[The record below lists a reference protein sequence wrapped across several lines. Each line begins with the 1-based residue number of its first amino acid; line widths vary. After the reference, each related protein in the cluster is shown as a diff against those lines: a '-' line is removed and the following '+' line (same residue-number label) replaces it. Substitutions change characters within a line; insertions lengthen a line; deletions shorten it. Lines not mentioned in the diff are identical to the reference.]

1 MTGNWSSG
9 FSEEQLGAQLK
20 DLALAFLG
28 ADAIS
33 ALDAQR
39 LVDYAAEQVPHA
51 IDAALTLIRGEQRPE
66 TLAASG
72 ELAMVVDSIQYD
84 TGQGPCL
91 EAIANH
97 DLTRANHLESD
108 QRWPKFCA
116 QVVEQTPVRSM
127 FGVRLV
133 LPGNDRGALN
143 FYATEENAFT
153 DLDLGVGAVLATLS
167 SLTLQNSIERQRAGN
182 LEIALNS
189 GRQIGMAMG
198 ILMASHLLTADQ
210 AFDALRSASQ
220 RLHVK
225 LRDVAAT
232 VTETGEL
239 PSPSTLG

>member
-1 MTGNWSSG
+1 MTGNGSSE
-9 FSEEQLGAQLK
+9 FSDNELGEQLQ

-39 LVDYAAEQVPHA
+39 LVDYAAEHVPHA
-51 IDAALTLIRGEQRPE
+51 IDAALTLVRAEQRPQ
-66 TLAASG
+66 TLAATG

-91 EAIANH
+91 EALAKD
-97 DLTRANHLESD
+97 DLTRSNDLVAE

-116 QVVEQTPVRSM
+116 QVVEETPVRSM
-127 FGVRLV
+127 FGVRLM
-133 LPGNDRGALN
+133 LAGSDRGALN
-143 FYATEENAFT
+143 FYATDMNAFT
-153 DLDLGVGAVLATLS
+153 DLDLGIGAVLSTLS
-167 SLTLQNSIERQRAGN
+167 SLTLLNSVERQRAGN

-198 ILMASHLLTADQ
+198 ILMASHLLTAEQ

-220 RLHVK
+220 RLHLK
-225 LRDVAAT
+225 LRDVAAA

-239 PSPSTLG
+239 PEPQR